1 MQSTIL
7 ETIAGSGSNITVVV
21 SATGGSASATGG
33 ASTSTGET
41 FLAIFFDKNQTLC
54 FKEAQTVQPDAA

>member
-1 MQSTIL
+1 MQPIIRTASQKLFLTDNDLTFKMQSTIL

-33 ASTSTGET
+33 ASTSTGEN
-41 FLAIFFDKNQTLC
+41 F
-54 FKEAQTVQPDAA
+54 